1 MKDVPFSPLHRD
13 ATAVSVSQRCPFLS
27 GLQPHECATFVA
39 SGRRHQVQRGGC
51 FFLEGEPA
59 TQFYILQAG
68 EVKLT
73 QSTPDGQQVI
83 IAYLGSGD
91 GFGIIVV
98 LGQSDYPVTAEAVQD
113 CVALAWDRETATTL
127 MRQIPQLALNGME
140 LLAERFMKL
149 QKQFREL
156 ATERVEQRI
165 ARTVLRLVRQ
175 FGKRVDA
182 GVLINMPLTHQ
193 DLAEMS
199 GTTIYTVSR
208 TLSKWEQAGVV
219 ANGRLQLTL
228 CRPHD
233 LVTIAE
239 GN

>member
-1 MKDVPFSPLHRD
+1 M
-13 ATAVSVSQRCPFLS
+13 
-27 GLQPHECATFVA
+27 
-39 SGRRHQVQRGGC
+39 
-51 FFLEGEPA
+51 EGEPA
-59 TQFYILQAG
+59 TLFYILQSG

-98 LGQSDYPVTAEAVQD
+98 LGQMSYPVTASAVQD
-113 CVALAWDRETATTL
+113 CVALAWERETATAM
-127 MRQIPQLALNGME
+127 MREIPQLALNGME
-140 LLAERFMKL
+140 MLAERFMKL
-149 QKQFREL
+149 QMQFREL

-193 DLAEMS
+193 NIAEMS

-208 TLSKWEQAGVV
+208 TLRKWEDEGVV
-219 ANGRLQLTL
+219 HNGRLQLTL
-228 CRPHD
+228 CRPHA

-239 GN
+239 GVS